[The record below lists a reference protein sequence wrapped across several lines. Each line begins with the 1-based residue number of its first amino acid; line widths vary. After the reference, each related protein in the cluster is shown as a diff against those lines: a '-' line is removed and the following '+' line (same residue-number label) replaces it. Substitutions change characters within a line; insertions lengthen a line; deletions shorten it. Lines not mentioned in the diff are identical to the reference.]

1 MTTIRRNWTKRATAI
16 QEAAKHCRAYDSS
29 TGHMA
34 TVDPARAFEAW
45 RANPRASLREETPG
59 RKWVVHVHSNKFYVL
74 TAADPEQDRQERQ
87 RKATTAPAP
96 APTTPAAPVR
106 SSAEEAVLDEV
117 RDYIKDAPGIGA
129 HTVTAASAVLGQKVE
144 SGVLRRDRLT
154 GALPGIAAAVT
165 TKAVADMRAQGLA
178 HEQIRQRLE
187 RKKAE
192 GQHSGNVARVTVA
205 DTMIAAHA
213 GLMADE
219 ARKTAAAITARAPE
233 LESGAKE
240 AAALTAPAP
249 VTAEKEP
256 AATDAAPSAPR
267 THAGIPVP
275 SRVREAWGG
284 PLGEGW
290 RLGVMSSR
298 AAR

>member
-1 MTTIRRNWTKRATAI
+1 MTTIRRNWAKRATAI

-29 TGHMA
+29 TGHMV
-34 TVDPARAFEAW
+34 TIDPARAFEAW
-45 RANPRASLREETPG
+45 QANPRASLREDTPG
-59 RKWVVHVHSNKFYVL
+59 RKWTVHVHSNKFYIL
-74 TAADPEQDRQERQ
+74 TATDPEQDRQERQ
-87 RKATTAPAP
+87 GKATAAPAS
-96 APTTPAAPVR
+96 ASAPAAPVR
-106 SSAEEAVLDEV
+106 SPAEEAVLDEV

-129 HTVTAASAVLGQKVE
+129 HTVTAAGAVLGQKVE
-144 SGVLRRDRLT
+144 SGVLHRDRLT

-165 TKAVADMRAQGLA
+165 TKAVADMRAQGLT

-192 GQHSGNVARVTVA
+192 AQHSGNFARVTVT

-219 ARKTAAAITARAPE
+219 ARKAAAAITARAPE
-233 LESGAKE
+233 LESGTKE
-240 AAALTAPAP
+240 AAALIAPAP
-249 VTAEKEP
+249 VTAREEP
-256 AATDAAPSAPR
+256 AATDATPSAPR
-267 THAGIPVP
+267 THAGVPVP

-298 AAR
+298 ATR